1 MAGNTTLQD
10 NAARVASMSKY
21 FKSETKPE
29 TQPDSNVTKEIS
41 AKKPSLA
48 PKPEVKEKPNAS
60 NSELSAGDNTPQ
72 KINPLKF
79 PLLNDSDKPFGTIE
93 NIEHLLKVYGVT
105 VAYDVITKDV
115 IISIPGLKSS
125 SDNYRNVAEAEL
137 ASLAVLNGIYSANFE
152 RFIFAIASRNQV
164 NPVMQWVESK
174 PWDGTDRI
182 GELCTTITVSDQF
195 SNDFKD
201 LLITKWLLSAI
212 AAAAMP
218 NGFSSRG
225 VLTLQGRQGLGKTR
239 WIAKLIN
246 DEKLA
251 SHCILLDHL
260 MDPNNKDSLINA
272 CRHWIV
278 EFGELDSS
286 FRKDVS
292 RLKGFITNKE
302 DKIRVPYARR
312 ESLFPRRSVFAATV
326 NEDEFLVDPT
336 GNTRWFCLPCID
348 INHNH
353 AIDMQQMWAQIYEQM
368 FKGKDSPQWWLTDDE
383 QDILEALNSRHTK
396 RNVVEDLLES
406 ELQFDA
412 PKKDWVRLSASDV
425 LKVVGIHNPTNPQAR
440 ECGNFLRRRLG
451 QPNRSHGYVR
461 WLVPPVSDSLKPIGE
476 TIQPKVKPIHD
487 DDDDSKY

>member
-1 MAGNTTLQD
+1 MTGNKTLQD
-10 NAARVASMSKY
+10 NVARMESILNRI
-21 FKSETKPE
+21 KPQS
-29 TQPDSNVTKEIS
+29 QPDSNVPKEIS

-48 PKPEVKEKPNAS
+48 PKLDVKEKPNTS
-60 NSELSAGDNTPQ
+60 ISEPNAEGKTLQ
-72 KINPLKF
+72 KINPLTF
-79 PLLNDSDKPFGTIE
+79 PLRNDADKPFGTIE
-93 NIEHLLKVYGVT
+93 NIEHLLKFYGVS

-125 SDNYRNVAEAEL
+125 RDNHRNVAEAEL
-137 ASLAVLNGIYSANFE
+137 ANLAVLNCIYSANFE
-152 RFIFAIASRNQV
+152 RFVTAIASRNQV

-174 PWDGTDRI
+174 PWDEKDRI
-182 GELCTTITVSDQF
+182 RELCATITVTDEF

-212 AAAAMP
+212 AAAVMP

-225 VLTLQGRQGLGKTR
+225 VLTLQGRQGIGKTR
-239 WIAKLIN
+239 WIAMLIDN
-246 DEKLA
+246 EKLA
-251 SHCILLDHL
+251 GHCILLDHH

-312 ESLFPRRSVFAATV
+312 ESVFPRRTVFAATV

-353 AIDMQQMWAQIYEQM
+353 TIDMQQMWAQVYEQM

-383 QDILEALNSRHTK
+383 QDQLEALNSRHTK
-396 RNVVEDLLES
+396 RTAIEDLLEG
-406 ELQFDA
+406 ELLFDA

-425 LKVVGIHNPTNPQAR
+425 LKVVGIHNPTNPQSR
-440 ECGNFLRRRLG
+440 ECGNFLRQRIG
-451 QPNRSHGYVR
+451 QPTRSQGSVR
-461 WLVPPVSDSLKPIGE
+461 WLVPPISEALQPPTK
-476 TIQPKVKPIHD
+476 TYQPKETPIHD
-487 DDDDSKY
+487 EDDHDKY